1 MKRII
6 YALSIATILVAC
18 SDPIEP
24 LDELIDHDSL
34 NWNIDRHI
42 IHDFHATNN

>member
-6 YALSIATILVAC
+6 YGLSIASILVAC

-24 LDELIDHDSL
+24 LEELRDRTTH
-34 NWNIDRHI
+34 NWNVDRHI